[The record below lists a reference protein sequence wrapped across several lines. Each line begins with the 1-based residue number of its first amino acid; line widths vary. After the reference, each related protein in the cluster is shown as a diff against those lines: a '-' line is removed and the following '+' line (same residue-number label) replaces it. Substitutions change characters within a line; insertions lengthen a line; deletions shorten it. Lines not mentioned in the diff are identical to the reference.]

1 MRGSQMSA
9 IFRKVN
15 CGVQARVSLAVKINV
30 GAQVSEVANAQV
42 SEVGN
47 LVAEQLR
54 EVTFGEVGF
63 QPGEVP
69 EPPRV
74 DLNVQ
79 VPEPPQAAEFL
90 VGLFAKK
97 RYRNGLRQNLEE
109 DFNNDIVSGMSIW
122 RARSRY
128 WSAALNSIGPQFWMF
143 VKRIGLVTAFAEFA
157 RRLLH

>member
-9 IFRKVN
+9 IFRRVN
-15 CGVQARVSLAVKINV
+15 CGARAGQQSYPYMLSTDIIWISNSGVVTFVNDLGES
-30 GAQVSEVANAQV
+30 
-42 SEVGN
+42 
-47 LVAEQLR
+47 
-54 EVTFGEVGF
+54 VTFGEVDL
-63 QPGEVP
+63 QPEQVP

-79 VPEPPQAAEFL
+79 VPEPPRAAEFL

-97 RYRNGLRQNLEE
+97 RYRNGLLQNLEE

-122 RARSRY
+122 RARWRY
-128 WSAALNSIGPQFWMF
+128 RSAALNSIGPQFWMF
-143 VKRIGLVTAFAEFA
+143 VKRIGLVTAAFAEFA